1 MTAIVTTPF
10 RVVNAENFKE
20 DVAGSS
26 VYVGIGKTDV
36 WSTATSDLTDATT
49 PFTPQDR
56 IDDIH
61 EAYQNMIGMKKIASA
76 DVAHIVPRHTWT
88 SGTTYTAWDSDDSA
102 IYDKAF
108 YIVTSEYKVYKCIS
122 SPGTQSTVE
131 PTHINTDPT
140 AESDTYKWKYMYTVS
155 VTDAEKFLTISYL
168 PVRTEPTVSTSTGG
182 NGGSES
188 VTVTLTAANEYI
200 VAGMLVTGSGITAG
214 DTVAAIDGVTLT
226 LSTARAVA
234 NGTTLTFGRLA
245 DTDVNYANQTAQIN
259 SANTSLTAVAGI
271 ERYEVTAGG
280 SGYTSAPD
288 VIVRGDGTNALALA
302 TVSGGAVTAI
312 TVSSTG
318 SGTEANKGDGY
329 TVADL
334 LIGSVTSGGGTS
346 AAGRAIITPSG
357 GHGIDPV
364 KELGA
369 FYVAVN
375 SQLSG
380 SEGGDLTVGNDFR
393 QISLIKKPQNFG
405 TDVTASAT
413 TLRARKALVLANA
426 GSVSGFA
433 VDQVIVGSSS
443 GAKAYLVEIDTT
455 NKVLYYVQNSKTGY
469 ADFVSGDTITGTL
482 PSGGSSVLNTTSG
495 TTWYGQSTNGYGPE
509 VKMNSG
515 QLLFLENRDAI
526 NRSSSQIEDI
536 KLIIEF

>member
-108 YIVTSEYKVYKCIS
+108 YVVTSEYKVYKCIS

-226 LSTARAVA
+226 LSTAREVA

-288 VIVRGDGTNALALA
+288 VIVRGDGTNALAVA

-312 TVSSTG
+312 TVSTAG

-495 TTWYGQSTNGYGPE
+495 TTWYGQATNGYGPE

>member
-108 YIVTSEYKVYKCIS
+108 YVVTSEYKVYKCIS

-288 VIVRGDGTNALALA
+288 VIVRGDGTNARAAA

-312 TVSSTG
+312 TVSTAG

>member
-182 NGGSES
+182 NGGSSS

-226 LSTARAVA
+226 LSTAREVA

-288 VIVRGDGTNALALA
+288 VIVRGDGTNALAVA

-312 TVSSTG
+312 TVSTAG

-413 TLRARKALVLANA
+413 TLRARKALVLASA

-495 TTWYGQSTNGYGPE
+495 TTWYGQATNGYGPE

>member
-108 YIVTSEYKVYKCIS
+108 YVVTSEYKVYKCIS

-182 NGGSES
+182 NGGSS
-188 VTVTLTAANEYI
+188 STTVTLTAANEYI

-214 DTVAAIDGVTLT
+214 DTVAAIDGTTLT

-288 VIVRGDGTNALALA
+288 VIVRGDGTNALAIA

-312 TVSSTG
+312 TVSSAG

-405 TDVTASAT
+405 TDVTATAT
-413 TLRARKALVLANA
+413 TLRARKALVLASA

-495 TTWYGQSTNGYGPE
+495 TTWYGQATNGYGPE

>member
-20 DVAGSS
+20 DIAGSS
-26 VYVGIGKTDV
+26 VYVGIGKSDV

-49 PFTPQDR
+49 PFTPSDR

-61 EAYQNMIGMKKIASA
+61 EAYQNLIGMKKIASA

-108 YIVTSEYKVYKCIS
+108 YIVTSEYKVYKCIH
-122 SPGTQSTVE
+122 SPGTQSLIE

-140 AESDTYKWKYMYTVS
+140 AESDTYKWKYMYTVT
-155 VTDAEKFLTISYL
+155 VTDSEKFLTISYM
-168 PVRTEPTVSTSTGG
+168 PVRTEQPVSTSIGG
-182 NGGSES
+182 NGGSS
-188 VTVTLTAANEYI
+188 STTVTLTAANEYI
-200 VAGMLVTGSGITAG
+200 VVGMLVTGSGITAG
-214 DTVAAIDGVTLT
+214 DTVAGIDGVTLT

-234 NGTTLTFGRLA
+234 NSTTLTFGRLGT
-245 DTDVNYANQTAQIN
+245 TDVNFANQTAQIN
-259 SANTSLTAVAGI
+259 SADTSLTAVAGI
-271 ERYEVTAGG
+271 ERYEVTAPG

-288 VIVRGDGTNALALA
+288 VIVRGDGTNALAIA
-302 TVSGGAVTAI
+302 TVSGGEITAI
-312 TVSSTG
+312 SVSSAG
-318 SGTEANKGDGY
+318 SGLEANKGDNY

-334 LIGSVTSGGGTS
+334 LIGSVSAGGGTGG
-346 AAGRAIITPSG
+346 AGRAVIATQG

-393 QISLIKKPQNFG
+393 QISLIKKPQNYG
-405 TDVTASAT
+405 TDVTATAT
-413 TLRARKALVLANA
+413 TLRARKSLVLAA
-426 GSVSGFA
+426 GQSVSGFA
-433 VDQVIVGSSS
+433 VDQVIVGGTS

-455 NKVLYYVQNSKTGY
+455 NKVLYYYQNSKTGY
-469 ADFVSGDTITGTL
+469 EPFVQGDAITGTL
-482 PSGGSSVLNTTSG
+482 PSGGSATLHQGSG
-495 TTWYGQSTNGYGPE
+495 TSWYGQSTNGYGPE
-509 VKMNSG
+509 VKLNSG
-515 QLLFLENRDAI
+515 QLLFLENRAPI

>member
-182 NGGSES
+182 NGGSSS

-288 VIVRGDGTNALALA
+288 VIVRGDGTNALAVA

-312 TVSSTG
+312 TVSTAG

-495 TTWYGQSTNGYGPE
+495 TTWYGQATNGYGPE

>member
-108 YIVTSEYKVYKCIS
+108 YVVTSEYKVYKCIS

-182 NGGSES
+182 NGGSSS

-226 LSTARAVA
+226 LSTAREVA

-288 VIVRGDGTNALALA
+288 VIVRGDGTNALAVA

-312 TVSSTG
+312 TVSTAG

>member
-108 YIVTSEYKVYKCIS
+108 YVVTSEYKVYKCIS

-226 LSTARAVA
+226 LSTARTVA

-288 VIVRGDGTNALALA
+288 VIVRGDGTNALAVA

-312 TVSSTG
+312 TVSTAG

-495 TTWYGQSTNGYGPE
+495 TTWYGQATNGYGPE